1 MEIILHD
8 LKIRAGNDSVCLAP
22 GQPKFMFRTKM
33 YCAIYAGLWY
43 LPDRSRWQGVTYLIL
58 KYVEKQKCQNIIC
71 LLCLS
76 DLDRG
81 RPFLRFVLFQDLS
94 PKSLLDKLSC
104 TDHTGHIKIAS
115 SCKGTVLKISNP
127 TSSSKASTVGTAGAV
142 RSKNNG
148 PAETQRRAVQCR
160 TGFAA
165 LVSCRFLWTHV
176 HK

>member
-1 MEIILHD
+1 MI
-8 LKIRAGNDSVCLAP
+8 G
-22 GQPKFMFRTKM
+22 
-33 YCAIYAGLWY
+33 
-43 LPDRSRWQGVTYLIL
+43 
-58 KYVEKQKCQNIIC
+58 

-76 DLDRG
+76 DLARG
-81 RPFLRFVLFQDLS
+81 RPFLRFVLFQNLS
-94 PKSLLDKLSC
+94 LKSLLDKLSC

-148 PAETQRRAVQCR
+148 PAETKGRAVQCR

-165 LVSCRFLWTHV
+165 LVSCRFL
-176 HK
+176 